1 MNEIVKHFK
10 ELENNNDD
18 SQELKFIKR
27 EKLVDFIKN
36 HISKIIAEWFTE
48 KANQNDPKNMLFS
61 FSRFEAKHLK
71 VKFNNNNKN

>member
-10 ELENNNDD
+10 ELDNDD
-18 SQELKFIKR
+18 NQELKFIKR

-71 VKFNNNNKN
+71 VKI